1 LGNWLKLWV
10 PIIIVSLIISIT
22 VASTVSAQGKYS
34 IPAWVKGVAG
44 FWAEDKITDD
54 EFGEGL
60 SFLIDNEIIRIPLI
74 EELKNENIQLKNEN
88 DELKTKN
95 FALETEKFAEIIGL
109 ETTSTQFDPEIVK
122 ASKENIPGMQAL
134 PREILKQCKNVKSYS
149 DYLTFSL
156 AVSFVI
162 DELVDTIEKINAALT
177 TLELE
182 GYDKHP
188 EVGPLIKETR
198 SLATETSECVDDV
211 LRKYG

>member
-88 DELKTKN
+88 DELKRKN
-95 FALETEKFAEIIGL
+95 LALETEKFAKIAGI
-109 ETTSTQFDPEIVK
+109 ETNSIEFDPEIVK
-122 ASKENIPGMQAL
+122 IAKENIPDIQSL
-134 PREILKQCKNVKSYS
+134 PREILKQCQNVKSYQ
-149 DYLTFSL
+149 DYSNFSL
-156 AVSFVI
+156 LIAVMEDEIVEIFEQI
-162 DELVDTIEKINAALT
+162 DAVLT

-188 EVGPLIKETR
+188 EVGPLIKQTR
-198 SLATETSECVDDV
+198 SLATETSECINDL